1 MRIYNARALKSQKSA
16 LKIQKRVKKQMTL
29 KFQRLKTLEI
39 QKTKQRLEALKPYH
53 FILVFL
59 ALFVSNLRAL
69 TSFEL
74 HNIDKAHEQGYTG
87 KGVNIGIVDS
97 IFNPNHELLFGKFL
111 EPPINNTYS
120 EPTNNH
126 GNHIA
131 GIAAAARTDGA
142 NYGVAYN
149 SKIVAYGNLGMSN
162 YSTGFGA
169 MLTHNVRVINNSH
182 TAFYPQFVEFARQN
196 NSILIVYASGN
207 DGALTPTLAAKH
219 GTGSAKSGGSDVS
232 FPDTYYNLGAWL
244 TVGNIDSSYVKRKND
259 GSLEVLA
266 RAVGG
271 KSASTNLC
279 QGARAYCVMAA
290 GTDILS
296 AGYANGSLYQGTG
309 TSQAAPAVSGV
320 AALLAEKFPFLNG
333 KQLADF
339 ILTTANKDFTAP
351 KVIYKYNTNTGLYDI
366 IYIDSEIPK
375 IGGTNDK
382 AQILKDLRA
391 AYVIFT
397 EDNYKNANVIKMSKD
412 EVFGQ
417 GIVDAAAALRG
428 LAMIDINRLG
438 ESDIKTFNGTQAA
451 FYTLDTKG
459 HNALFENDISQRTWD
474 AKYQN
479 SSVQAQ
485 LGVKMKNL
493 NAGLIKT
500 GAGTLSISGNLNY
513 LGDTIV
519 ENGELRLLGKGAKMQ
534 AMSENSA
541 QISSQNL
548 SQSVNLNANFEQ
560 NSAKNSN
567 QNAQINF
574 NSITGQIFNELS
586 NPNSAKISSQNLAQ
600 NVNPPPPA
608 SFFSSAPNSLQ
619 ISRQNSNALSVAG
632 SVLVRTQG
640 ILSTSENVS
649 IAKNLDNEG
658 VVNVGLNAPSLLS
671 VGGKYS
677 QKQNATLKLSFFAD
691 TGANSALK
699 ATTYDIKGGA
709 LIYKPLSASIAE
721 RTLVLNL
728 QGLEKQL
735 ANFTTI
741 TLDNSGYA
749 LKYELLGDNKTLR
762 ISGKPNAYA
771 DFDGANE
778 SLASVLRAMSGA
790 NINDAY
796 QNFFRT
802 LNDMNFNDYKTTL
815 QSLDEKAN
823 LEQNEQILLSQSKN
837 TLENVLELQNAS
849 TQWLLKPHFSVIKS
863 KDTNANR
870 IGTSIYA
877 NKINPLSTFSA
888 FLHYDTL
895 LNKASQKVNSQ
906 SLSVGVGAKQAMQ
919 GFGLFGGA
927 SVGGALNSVKTES
940 NIRYN
945 ALFANA
951 WAGADTELA
960 LYGAKLV
967 PTAFVSYHL
976 FHQGKIDESKMLFA
990 RQIAPTNTHFVSAN
1004 AGVNLRQN
1012 LNKALN
1018 ASAYGFYERRI
1029 FGKEFQ
1035 NEAEFKDFSG
1045 KFTQKRA
1052 LGVDFARVG
1061 LNLNYEQKQRRVAR
1075 VPKTRRVGKMRHIT
1089 YSTQTTYRTRYFL
1102 SLGFE
1107 SEFSLNDDEYKG
1119 FGANLKAGLNF

>member
-1 MRIYNARALKSQKSA
+1 MRIQK
-16 LKIQKRVKKQMTL
+16 LMP
-29 KFQRLKTLEI
+29 
-39 QKTKQRLEALKPYH
+39 LKPCH
-53 FILVFL
+53 FIILVFL
-59 ALFVSNLRAL
+59 TLFVSNLRAL

-74 HNIDKAHEQGYTG
+74 HNINKAHAQGYTG
-87 KGVNIGIVDS
+87 KGVNLGIIDGG
-97 IFNPNHELLFGKFL
+97 FDTNHPFL
-111 EPPINNTYS
+111 QGNILKVLNNSTRGDYLS
-120 EPTNNH
+120 H
-126 GNHIA
+126 GTHVA
-131 GIAAAARTDGA
+131 GIIASNSTNGSSYGIATRAKFIGYG
-142 NYGVAYN
+142 NIGNGGNFHLMPYYGV
-149 SKIVAYGNLGMSN
+149 KI
-162 YSTGFGA
+162 
-169 MLTHNVRVINNSH
+169 INNSH
-182 TAFYPQFVEFARQN
+182 TGNFGAIQN
-196 NSILIVYASGN
+196 LAKSNDILVIYASGN
-207 DGALTPTLAAKH
+207 GATISPHSAAQK
-219 GTGSAKSGGSDVS
+219 GTGSAS
-232 FPDTYYNLGAWL
+232 NIAAWL
-244 TVGNIDSSYVKRKND
+244 VVGNVDS
-259 GSLEVLA
+259 
-266 RAVGG
+266 RAIGRDNSGQLTVSANAVSNNGG
-271 KSASTNLC
+271 QLCKGAS
-279 QGARAYCVMAA
+279 AYCVMTA
-290 GTDILS
+290 GTSIYSLN
-296 AGYANGSLYQGTG
+296 NGGGGTWKTG
-309 TSQAAPAVSGV
+309 TSMAAPAASGI
-320 AALLAEKFPFLNG
+320 AALVAEKYPFLGG
-333 KQLADF
+333 KQLADV
-339 ILTTANKDFTAP
+339 ILSTANNKFKAP
-351 KVIYKYNTNTGLYDI
+351 KVVIKGSYV
-366 IYIDSEIPK
+366 IYIDTPVPQKNGANNEE
-375 IGGTNDK
+375 
-382 AQILKDLRA
+382 QIRQDL
-391 AYVIFT
+391 T
-397 EDNYKNANVIKMSKD
+397 ESYNANVAKQTRLSNVISLSKE

-417 GIVDAAAALRG
+417 GIVDAVAALRG
-428 LAMIDINRLG
+428 LAVIDINRLG
-438 ESDIKTFNGTQAA
+438 DLDRHTYNGKEYA

-459 HNALFENDISQRTWD
+459 YNALFENDIEQRKWD
-474 AKYQN
+474 KKYQN
-479 SSVQAQ
+479 ASTQT
-485 LGVKMKNL
+485 LIGGKMSGL
-493 NAGLIKT
+493 DAGLIKK

-519 ENGELRLLGKGAKMQ
+519 ENGELRLLGKSGVINARM
-534 AMSENSA
+534 MSEN
-541 QISSQNL
+541 L
-548 SQSVNLNANFEQ
+548 PKLLN
-560 NSAKNSN
+560 
-567 QNAQINF
+567 
-574 NSITGQIFNELS
+574 
-586 NPNSAKISSQNLAQ
+586 
-600 NVNPPPPA
+600 
-608 SFFSSAPNSLQ
+608 
-619 ISRQNSNALSVAG
+619 QNSNALSVAG
-632 SVLVRTQG
+632 GVVVQTQG
-640 ILSTSENVS
+640 TLSTSENVS
-649 IAKNLDNEG
+649 INKSLVNEG
-658 VVNVGLNAPSLLS
+658 AVNVGLNAPSLLS

-691 TGANSALK
+691 TGENSALK

-790 NINDAY
+790 NIKDAY

-895 LNKASQKVNSQ
+895 SNKASQKVNSQ
-906 SLSVGVGAKQAMQ
+906 SLSLGVGAKQAMQ

-940 NIRYN
+940 NLRYN

-951 WAGADTELA
+951 WAGADTKFA

-976 FHQGKIDESKMLFA
+976 FHQGKIDESKVLFA

-1012 LNKALN
+1012 LNKTLN

-1029 FGKEFQ
+1029 LGKEFQ

-1052 LGVDFARVG
+1052 LGVDFARFG

-1089 YSTQTTYRTRYFL
+1089 YSTQTTYRTLYFL

-1119 FGANLKAGLNF
+1119 FGASLKAGVNF

>member
-1 MRIYNARALKSQKSA
+1 MP
-16 LKIQKRVKKQMTL
+16 
-29 KFQRLKTLEI
+29 
-39 QKTKQRLEALKPYH
+39 LKPYH

-74 HNIDKAHEQGYTG
+74 HNIDKAHTQGYTG

-97 IFNPNHELLFGKFL
+97 IFNPDHELLFGKFL
-111 EPPINNTYS
+111 EPPINNTYK

-162 YSTGFGA
+162 YYTGFGA

-219 GTGSAKSGGSDVS
+219 GTGSAKSGGSDAS

-244 TVGNIDSSYVKRKND
+244 TVGNIDSNSVKRKDD

-296 AGYANGSLYQGTG
+296 AGYANGSLYKGTG

-375 IGGTNDK
+375 IGSTNDK

-417 GIVDAAAALRG
+417 GIVDALAALRG

-438 ESDIKTFNGTQAA
+438 ENDIKTFNGTQAA

-485 LGVKMKNL
+485 LGAKMKNL

-519 ENGELRLLGKGAKMQ
+519 ENGELRLLGKGATKVRM
-534 AMSENSA
+534 MSE
-541 QISSQNL
+541 
-548 SQSVNLNANFEQ
+548 
-560 NSAKNSN
+560 
-567 QNAQINF
+567 
-574 NSITGQIFNELS
+574 
-586 NPNSAKISSQNLAQ
+586 NLAQ

-608 SFFSSAPNSLQ
+608 SFVSSAPNSPQ

-632 SVLVRTQG
+632 SVLVQKQG

-649 IAKNLDNEG
+649 IAKDLYNEG

-709 LIYKPLSASIAE
+709 LFYKPLSASIAE
-721 RTLVLNL
+721 RTLVLDL

-802 LNDMNFNDYKTTL
+802 LNNMNFNNYKTTL
-815 QSLDEKAN
+815 QSLDEKAH
-823 LEQNEQILLSQSKN
+823 LEQNEQILHSQSKN

-863 KDTNANR
+863 KDMNANR

-895 LNKASQKVNSQ
+895 SNKASQKVNSQ
-906 SLSVGVGAKQAMQ
+906 SLSLGVGAKQAMQ

-927 SVGGALNSVKTES
+927 SVGGALNSTKTES
-940 NIRYN
+940 NLRYN

-951 WAGADTELA
+951 WVGADTKFA

-976 FHQGKIDESKMLFA
+976 FHQGKIDESKVLFA
-990 RQIAPTNTHFVSAN
+990 RQIAPTNSHFVSAS

-1052 LGVDFARVG
+1052 LGVDFARFG
-1061 LNLNYEQKQRRVAR
+1061 LNLNYEQKQRRVVR
-1075 VPKTRRVGKMRHIT
+1075 VPKTRRVGKMRNLT

>member
-1 MRIYNARALKSQKSA
+1 
-16 LKIQKRVKKQMTL
+16 MTL
-29 KFQRLKTLEI
+29 KFQRLKTLKI
-39 QKTKQRLEALKPYH
+39 QKIKQRLEALKPYH

-59 ALFVSNLRAL
+59 ALFMSNLKAL

-74 HNIDKAHEQGYTG
+74 HNIDKAHTQGYTG

-131 GIAAAARTDGA
+131 GIAAAVRTDGA

-162 YSTGFGA
+162 YYTGFGA

-182 TAFYPQFVEFARQN
+182 TAFYPQFVEFTRQN

-219 GTGSAKSGGSDVS
+219 GTGSAKSGGSDAS

-244 TVGNIDSSYVKRKND
+244 TVGNIDSNSVKRKDD

-296 AGYANGSLYQGTG
+296 AGYANGSLYKGTG

-375 IGGTNDK
+375 IGSTNDK

-417 GIVDAAAALRG
+417 GIVDALAALRG
-428 LAMIDINRLG
+428 LAVIDINRLG
-438 ESDIKTFNGTQAA
+438 ENDIKTFNGTQAA

-485 LGVKMKNL
+485 LGAKMKNL

-519 ENGELRLLGKGAKMQ
+519 ENGELRLLGKGGVIKARM
-534 AMSENSA
+534 MSE
-541 QISSQNL
+541 
-548 SQSVNLNANFEQ
+548 
-560 NSAKNSN
+560 
-567 QNAQINF
+567 
-574 NSITGQIFNELS
+574 
-586 NPNSAKISSQNLAQ
+586 NLAQ

-608 SFFSSAPNSLQ
+608 SFFSSAPNSPQ
-619 ISRQNSNALSVAG
+619 ILRQNSNALSVAG
-632 SVLVRTQG
+632 SVLVQKQG
-640 ILSTSENVS
+640 ILSTSANVS
-649 IAKNLDNEG
+649 IAKDLDNEG

-671 VGGKYS
+671 VGGTYS

-691 TGANSALK
+691 TGENSALK

-721 RTLVLNL
+721 RTLVLDL

-802 LNDMNFNDYKTTL
+802 LNDMNFNNYKTTL
-815 QSLDEKAN
+815 QSLDDKAH

-895 LNKASQKVNSQ
+895 SNKASQKVNSQ
-906 SLSVGVGAKQAMQ
+906 SLSLGVGAKQAMQ

-940 NIRYN
+940 NLRYN

-951 WAGADTELA
+951 WAGADTKFA
-960 LYGAKLV
+960 LYSAKLV

-976 FHQGKIDESKMLFA
+976 FHQGKIDESKVLFA
-990 RQIAPTNTHFVSAN
+990 RQIAPTNSHFVSAN
-1004 AGVNLRQN
+1004 AGVNVRQN

-1029 FGKEFQ
+1029 LGKEFQ

-1052 LGVDFARVG
+1052 LGVDFARFG

-1075 VPKTRRVGKMRHIT
+1075 VPKMRRVGKMRNLT

-1119 FGANLKAGLNF
+1119 FGASLKAGLNF

>member
-1 MRIYNARALKSQKSA
+1 MILN
-16 LKIQKRVKKQMTL
+16 
-29 KFQRLKTLEI
+29 FQRLRTLEI

-53 FILVFL
+53 LIILVFL

-74 HNIDKAHEQGYTG
+74 HNIDKAHAQGYTG

-131 GIAAAARTDGA
+131 GIAAAVRTDGA

-162 YSTGFGA
+162 YYTGFGA

-219 GTGSAKSGGSDVS
+219 GTGSAKSGGSDAS

-244 TVGNIDSSYVKRKND
+244 TVGNIDSNSVKRKDD

-296 AGYANGSLYQGTG
+296 AGYANGSLYKGTG

-375 IGGTNDK
+375 IGSTNDK

-438 ESDIKTFNGTQAA
+438 ENDIKTFNGTQAA

-485 LGVKMKNL
+485 LGAKMKNL

-519 ENGELRLLGKGAKMQ
+519 ENGELRLLGKGATKARM
-534 AMSENSA
+534 MSENSA
-541 QISSQNL
+541 Q
-548 SQSVNLNANFEQ
+548 
-560 NSAKNSN
+560 
-567 QNAQINF
+567 
-574 NSITGQIFNELS
+574 
-586 NPNSAKISSQNLAQ
+586 ISSQNLAQ
-600 NVNPPPPA
+600 NVNPPPPV
-608 SFFSSAPNSLQ
+608 SFFSSAPNSPQ
-619 ISRQNSNALSVAG
+619 ILRQNSNALSVAG
-632 SVLVRTQG
+632 SVLVQKQG
-640 ILSTSENVS
+640 ILSTSENVN
-649 IAKNLDNEG
+649 IAKDLDNEG

-691 TGANSALK
+691 TGENSALK
-699 ATTYDIKGGA
+699 ATTYDIKGGT
-709 LIYKPLSASIAE
+709 LIYKPLSASIVE

-802 LNDMNFNDYKTTL
+802 LNNMNFNNYKTTL
-815 QSLDEKAN
+815 QSLDDKAH

-877 NKINPLSTFSA
+877 NKINQLSTFSA

-895 LNKASQKVNSQ
+895 LSKASQKVNSQ

-927 SVGGALNSVKTES
+927 SVGGALNSAKTES
-940 NIRYN
+940 NLQYN
-945 ALFANA
+945 ALFTNA

-976 FHQGKIDESKMLFA
+976 FHQGKIDESKVLFA
-990 RQIAPTNTHFVSAN
+990 RQIAPTNSHFVSAN

-1029 FGKEFQ
+1029 LGKEFQ
-1035 NEAEFKDFSG
+1035 NEVEFKDFSG

-1075 VPKTRRVGKMRHIT
+1075 VPKMRRVGKMRHIT

-1107 SEFSLNDDEYKG
+1107 SEFSLNDDEYKS
-1119 FGANLKAGLNF
+1119 FGASLKAGLNF

>member
-1 MRIYNARALKSQKSA
+1 MRIYTARALKSQKSA
-16 LKIQKRVKKQMTL
+16 LKIQKRVEKQMTL
-29 KFQRLKTLEI
+29 KFQRLRTLEI

-53 FILVFL
+53 FILVLL
-59 ALFVSNLRAL
+59 ALFVSNLSAL

-74 HNIDKAHEQGYTG
+74 HNIDKAHAQGYTG

-232 FPDTYYNLGAWL
+232 FPDTYYNLNAWL
-244 TVGNIDSSYVKRKND
+244 TVGNIDSSYVKRKDD

-296 AGYANGSLYQGTG
+296 AGYANGSLYKGTG

-375 IGGTNDK
+375 IGGANDK

-417 GIVDAAAALRG
+417 GIVDALAALRG
-428 LAMIDINRLG
+428 LAVIDINRLG

-485 LGVKMKNL
+485 LGAKMKNL

-519 ENGELRLLGKGAKMQ
+519 ENGELRLLGKGGVIKARM
-534 AMSENSA
+534 MSE
-541 QISSQNL
+541 
-548 SQSVNLNANFEQ
+548 
-560 NSAKNSN
+560 
-567 QNAQINF
+567 
-574 NSITGQIFNELS
+574 
-586 NPNSAKISSQNLAQ
+586 NLAQ

-608 SFFSSAPNSLQ
+608 SFFSSAPNSPQ
-619 ISRQNSNALSVAG
+619 ILRQNSNALSVAG
-632 SVLVRTQG
+632 SVLVQKQG
-640 ILSTSENVS
+640 ILSTSANVS
-649 IAKNLDNEG
+649 IAKDLDNEG

-691 TGANSALK
+691 TGENSALK

-721 RTLVLNL
+721 RTLVLDL

-749 LKYELLGDNKTLR
+749 LKYELLDDNKTLR

-802 LNDMNFNDYKTTL
+802 LNNMNFNDYKTAL
-815 QSLDEKAN
+815 QSLDEKAH

-837 TLENVLELQNAS
+837 TLENVLEVQNAS

-895 LNKASQKVNSQ
+895 SNKANQKVNSQ

-927 SVGGALNSVKTES
+927 SVGGALNSAKTES
-940 NIRYN
+940 NLRYN

-951 WAGADTELA
+951 WAGADTKFA

-1029 FGKEFQ
+1029 LGKEFQ

-1119 FGANLKAGLNF
+1119 FGASLKAGLNF

>member
-1 MRIYNARALKSQKSA
+1 MRIYTARALKSQKSA
-16 LKIQKRVKKQMTL
+16 LKIQKRVEKQMTL
-29 KFQRLKTLEI
+29 KFQRLRTLEI

-53 FILVFL
+53 LIILVLL

-111 EPPINNTYS
+111 EPPINNTYK

-131 GIAAAARTDGA
+131 GIAAAVRTDGA

-162 YSTGFGA
+162 YYTGFGA

-296 AGYANGSLYQGTG
+296 AGYANGSLYKGTG

-375 IGGTNDK
+375 IGGANDK

-417 GIVDAAAALRG
+417 GIVDALAALRG

-485 LGVKMKNL
+485 LGAKMKNL

-513 LGDTIV
+513 LGATVV
-519 ENGELRLLGKGAKMQ
+519 ENGELRLLGKGAAKARM
-534 AMSENSA
+534 MSENSA
-541 QISSQNL
+541 Q
-548 SQSVNLNANFEQ
+548 
-560 NSAKNSN
+560 
-567 QNAQINF
+567 
-574 NSITGQIFNELS
+574 
-586 NPNSAKISSQNLAQ
+586 ISSQNLAQ
-600 NVNPPPPA
+600 NVNPPPQLA
-608 SFFSSAPNSLQ
+608 SFHQHQ
-619 ISRQNSNALSVAG
+619 IRPKFH
-632 SVLVRTQG
+632 
-640 ILSTSENVS
+640 
-649 IAKNLDNEG
+649 AKI
-658 VVNVGLNAPSLLS
+658 
-671 VGGKYS
+671 
-677 QKQNATLKLSFFAD
+677 QTL
-691 TGANSALK
+691 
-699 ATTYDIKGGA
+699 
-709 LIYKPLSASIAE
+709 
-721 RTLVLNL
+721 
-728 QGLEKQL
+728 
-735 ANFTTI
+735 
-741 TLDNSGYA
+741 
-749 LKYELLGDNKTLR
+749 
-762 ISGKPNAYA
+762 
-771 DFDGANE
+771 
-778 SLASVLRAMSGA
+778 
-790 NINDAY
+790 
-796 QNFFRT
+796 
-802 LNDMNFNDYKTTL
+802 
-815 QSLDEKAN
+815 
-823 LEQNEQILLSQSKN
+823 
-837 TLENVLELQNAS
+837 
-849 TQWLLKPHFSVIKS
+849 
-863 KDTNANR
+863 
-870 IGTSIYA
+870 
-877 NKINPLSTFSA
+877 
-888 FLHYDTL
+888 
-895 LNKASQKVNSQ
+895 
-906 SLSVGVGAKQAMQ
+906 
-919 GFGLFGGA
+919 
-927 SVGGALNSVKTES
+927 
-940 NIRYN
+940 
-945 ALFANA
+945 
-951 WAGADTELA
+951 
-960 LYGAKLV
+960 
-967 PTAFVSYHL
+967 
-976 FHQGKIDESKMLFA
+976 
-990 RQIAPTNTHFVSAN
+990 
-1004 AGVNLRQN
+1004 
-1012 LNKALN
+1012 
-1018 ASAYGFYERRI
+1018 
-1029 FGKEFQ
+1029 
-1035 NEAEFKDFSG
+1035 
-1045 KFTQKRA
+1045 
-1052 LGVDFARVG
+1052 
-1061 LNLNYEQKQRRVAR
+1061 
-1075 VPKTRRVGKMRHIT
+1075 
-1089 YSTQTTYRTRYFL
+1089 
-1102 SLGFE
+1102 
-1107 SEFSLNDDEYKG
+1107 
-1119 FGANLKAGLNF
+1119 

>member
-1 MRIYNARALKSQKSA
+1 
-16 LKIQKRVKKQMTL
+16 MTL
-29 KFQRLKTLEI
+29 KFQRLKALKI
-39 QKTKQRLEALKPYH
+39 QKIKQRLEALKPYH

-59 ALFVSNLRAL
+59 VLFVSNLRAL

-74 HNIDKAHEQGYTG
+74 HNIDKAHAQGYTG

-111 EPPINNTYS
+111 EPPINNTYL
-120 EPTNNH
+120 ENPTDNH

-131 GIAAAARTDGA
+131 GIAAAVRTDGA

-162 YSTGFGA
+162 YYTGFGA

-219 GTGSAKSGGSDVS
+219 GTGSAKSGVSDAS

-244 TVGNIDSSYVKRKND
+244 TVGNIDSSYVKRKDD

-296 AGYANGSLYQGTG
+296 AGYANGSLYKGTG

-375 IGGTNDK
+375 IGSTNDK

-417 GIVDAAAALRG
+417 GIVDALAALRG
-428 LAMIDINRLG
+428 LAVIDINRLG
-438 ESDIKTFNGTQAA
+438 ENDIKTFNGTQAA

-485 LGVKMKNL
+485 LGAKMKNL

-519 ENGELRLLGKGAKMQ
+519 ENGELRLLGKGGVIKARM
-534 AMSENSA
+534 MSENSA
-541 QISSQNL
+541 Q
-548 SQSVNLNANFEQ
+548 
-560 NSAKNSN
+560 
-567 QNAQINF
+567 
-574 NSITGQIFNELS
+574 
-586 NPNSAKISSQNLAQ
+586 ISSQNLAQ

-608 SFFSSAPNSLQ
+608 SFVSSAPNSPQ

-632 SVLVRTQG
+632 SVLVQTQG
-640 ILSTSENVS
+640 TLSTSANVN
-649 IAKNLDNEG
+649 IAKDLDNEG

-691 TGANSALK
+691 TGVNSALK

-721 RTLVLNL
+721 RTLVLDL

-796 QNFFRT
+796 QGFFRN
-802 LNDMNFNDYKTTL
+802 LNAMNFNDYKTTL

-863 KDTNANR
+863 KDTSANR
-870 IGTSIYA
+870 ISTSIYA

-895 LNKASQKVNSQ
+895 LSKASQKVNSQ

-951 WAGADTELA
+951 WAGADTKFA

-1029 FGKEFQ
+1029 LGKDFQ

-1052 LGVDFARVG
+1052 LGVDFARFG

-1119 FGANLKAGLNF
+1119 FGASLKVGLNF

>member
-1 MRIYNARALKSQKSA
+1 
-16 LKIQKRVKKQMTL
+16 MTL
-29 KFQRLKTLEI
+29 KFQRLKTLKI
-39 QKTKQRLEALKPYH
+39 QKIKQRLEALKPYH
-53 FILVFL
+53 FIILVLL

-74 HNIDKAHEQGYTG
+74 HNIDKAHAQGYTG

-111 EPPINNTYS
+111 EPPINNTYK

-131 GIAAAARTDGA
+131 GIAAAVRTDGA

-162 YSTGFGA
+162 YYTGFGA
-169 MLTHNVRVINNSH
+169 ILTHNVRVINNSH

-244 TVGNIDSSYVKRKND
+244 TVGNIDSNSVKRKDD

-417 GIVDAAAALRG
+417 GIVDALAALRG

-438 ESDIKTFNGTQAA
+438 ENDIKTFNGTQAA

-485 LGVKMKNL
+485 LGAKMKNL

-519 ENGELRLLGKGAKMQ
+519 ENGELRLLGKGATKARMT
-534 AMSENSA
+534 SKNSA

-548 SQSVNLNANFEQ
+548 SQSINLNANLEQ
-560 NSAKNSN
+560 
-567 QNAQINF
+567 
-574 NSITGQIFNELS
+574 
-586 NPNSAKISSQNLAQ
+586 NSAKISSQNLAQ

-608 SFFSSAPNSLQ
+608 SFISSAPNSPQ

-632 SVLVRTQG
+632 SVLVQTQG
-640 ILSTSENVS
+640 ILSTSANVS

-691 TGANSALK
+691 TGENSALK

-749 LKYELLGDNKTLR
+749 LKYELLSDNKTLR

-802 LNDMNFNDYKTTL
+802 LNDMNFNNYKTTL
-815 QSLDEKAN
+815 QSLDDKAH

-863 KDTNANR
+863 KDMNANR

-895 LNKASQKVNSQ
+895 SNKASQKVNSQ
-906 SLSVGVGAKQAMQ
+906 SLSLGVGAKQAMQ

-940 NIRYN
+940 NLRYN

-951 WAGADTELA
+951 WAGADTKFA
-960 LYGAKLV
+960 LYSAKLV

-976 FHQGKIDESKMLFA
+976 FHQGKIDESKVLFA
-990 RQIAPTNTHFVSAN
+990 RQIAPTNSHFVSAN

-1029 FGKEFQ
+1029 LGKEFQ

-1052 LGVDFARVG
+1052 LGVDFARFG

-1075 VPKTRRVGKMRHIT
+1075 VPKMRRVGKMRNLT

-1119 FGANLKAGLNF
+1119 FGASLKAGLNF

>member
-1 MRIYNARALKSQKSA
+1 MP
-16 LKIQKRVKKQMTL
+16 
-29 KFQRLKTLEI
+29 
-39 QKTKQRLEALKPYH
+39 LKPYH
-53 FILVFL
+53 FIILVLL

-74 HNIDKAHEQGYTG
+74 HNIDKAHTQGYTG

-131 GIAAAARTDGA
+131 GIAAAVRTDGA

-162 YSTGFGA
+162 YYTGFGA

-219 GTGSAKSGGSDVS
+219 GTGSAKSGVSDAS

-244 TVGNIDSSYVKRKND
+244 TVGNIDSNSVKRKDD

-428 LAMIDINRLG
+428 LAVIDINRLG
-438 ESDIKTFNGTQAA
+438 ENDIKTFNGTQAA

-459 HNALFENDISQRTWD
+459 HNALFENDIEQKKWD
-474 AKYQN
+474 NKYHN
-479 SSVQAQ
+479 ANVVTLIGATMSK
-485 LGVKMKNL
+485 LD
-493 NAGLIKT
+493 AGLIKT

-519 ENGELRLLGKGAKMQ
+519 ENGELRLLGKGATRARMT
-534 AMSENSA
+534 SENSA
-541 QISSQNL
+541 QISN
-548 SQSVNLNANFEQ
+548 
-560 NSAKNSN
+560 
-567 QNAQINF
+567 
-574 NSITGQIFNELS
+574 
-586 NPNSAKISSQNLAQ
+586 QNLAQ

-608 SFFSSAPNSLQ
+608 SFVSSAPNSPQ

-632 SVLVRTQG
+632 SVLVQTQG
-640 ILSTSENVS
+640 ILSTSANVN
-649 IAKNLDNEG
+649 IAKGLDNEG

-691 TGANSALK
+691 TGENSALK

-721 RTLVLNL
+721 RTLVLDL
-728 QGLEKQL
+728 QGLENEL
-735 ANFTTI
+735 AKFTTI

-802 LNDMNFNDYKTTL
+802 LNNMNFNNYKTTL
-815 QSLDEKAN
+815 QSLDDKAH

-863 KDTNANR
+863 KDTSANR

-877 NKINPLSTFSA
+877 NKINQLSTFSA

-895 LNKASQKVNSQ
+895 LSKASQKVNSQ

-927 SVGGALNSVKTES
+927 SVGGALNSAKTES
-940 NIRYN
+940 NLQYN

-976 FHQGKIDESKMLFA
+976 FHQGKIDESQVLFA
-990 RQIAPTNTHFVSAN
+990 RQIAPTNSHFVSAN

-1075 VPKTRRVGKMRHIT
+1075 VPKMRRVGKMRNLT
-1089 YSTQTTYRTRYFL
+1089 YSTQTTYSTRYFL

-1119 FGANLKAGLNF
+1119 FGASLKAGLNF

>member
-1 MRIYNARALKSQKSA
+1 
-16 LKIQKRVKKQMTL
+16 MTL
-29 KFQRLKTLEI
+29 KFQRLRTLEI

-53 FILVFL
+53 FIILVFL

-74 HNIDKAHEQGYTG
+74 HNIDKAHAQGYTG

-97 IFNPNHELLFGKFL
+97 IFNPNHELLSGKFL

-131 GIAAAARTDGA
+131 GIAAAVRTDGA

-162 YSTGFGA
+162 YYTGFGA

-244 TVGNIDSSYVKRKND
+244 TVGNIDSSYVKRKDD

-296 AGYANGSLYQGTG
+296 AGYANGSLYKGTG

-375 IGGTNDK
+375 IGSTNDK

-417 GIVDAAAALRG
+417 GIVDALAALRG

-485 LGVKMKNL
+485 LGAKMKNL

-519 ENGELRLLGKGAKMQ
+519 ENGELRLLGKGATKARM
-534 AMSENSA
+534 MSE
-541 QISSQNL
+541 
-548 SQSVNLNANFEQ
+548 
-560 NSAKNSN
+560 
-567 QNAQINF
+567 
-574 NSITGQIFNELS
+574 
-586 NPNSAKISSQNLAQ
+586 NSAKISSQILAQ
-600 NVNPPPPA
+600 NVNPPPP
-608 SFFSSAPNSLQ
+608 S
-619 ISRQNSNALSVAG
+619 
-632 SVLVRTQG
+632 
-640 ILSTSENVS
+640 
-649 IAKNLDNEG
+649 
-658 VVNVGLNAPSLLS
+658 
-671 VGGKYS
+671 
-677 QKQNATLKLSFFAD
+677 
-691 TGANSALK
+691 
-699 ATTYDIKGGA
+699 
-709 LIYKPLSASIAE
+709 
-721 RTLVLNL
+721 
-728 QGLEKQL
+728 
-735 ANFTTI
+735 
-741 TLDNSGYA
+741 
-749 LKYELLGDNKTLR
+749 
-762 ISGKPNAYA
+762 
-771 DFDGANE
+771 
-778 SLASVLRAMSGA
+778 
-790 NINDAY
+790 
-796 QNFFRT
+796 
-802 LNDMNFNDYKTTL
+802 
-815 QSLDEKAN
+815 
-823 LEQNEQILLSQSKN
+823 
-837 TLENVLELQNAS
+837 
-849 TQWLLKPHFSVIKS
+849 
-863 KDTNANR
+863 
-870 IGTSIYA
+870 
-877 NKINPLSTFSA
+877 
-888 FLHYDTL
+888 
-895 LNKASQKVNSQ
+895 
-906 SLSVGVGAKQAMQ
+906 
-919 GFGLFGGA
+919 
-927 SVGGALNSVKTES
+927 
-940 NIRYN
+940 
-945 ALFANA
+945 
-951 WAGADTELA
+951 
-960 LYGAKLV
+960 
-967 PTAFVSYHL
+967 
-976 FHQGKIDESKMLFA
+976 
-990 RQIAPTNTHFVSAN
+990 
-1004 AGVNLRQN
+1004 
-1012 LNKALN
+1012 
-1018 ASAYGFYERRI
+1018 
-1029 FGKEFQ
+1029 
-1035 NEAEFKDFSG
+1035 
-1045 KFTQKRA
+1045 
-1052 LGVDFARVG
+1052 
-1061 LNLNYEQKQRRVAR
+1061 
-1075 VPKTRRVGKMRHIT
+1075 
-1089 YSTQTTYRTRYFL
+1089 
-1102 SLGFE
+1102 
-1107 SEFSLNDDEYKG
+1107 
-1119 FGANLKAGLNF
+1119 

>member
-1 MRIYNARALKSQKSA
+1 MRIQK
-16 LKIQKRVKKQMTL
+16 LMP
-29 KFQRLKTLEI
+29 
-39 QKTKQRLEALKPYH
+39 LKPYH
-53 FILVFL
+53 FIILVFL

-74 HNIDKAHEQGYTG
+74 HNIDKAHTQGYTG
-87 KGVNIGIVDS
+87 KGVNIGIIDS

-131 GIAAAARTDGA
+131 GIAAAVRTDGA

-162 YSTGFGA
+162 YYTGFGA

-219 GTGSAKSGGSDVS
+219 GTGSAKSGVSDAS

-244 TVGNIDSSYVKRKND
+244 TVGNIDSNSVKRKDD

-296 AGYANGSLYQGTG
+296 AGYANGSLYKGTG

-417 GIVDAAAALRG
+417 GIVDALAALRG

-438 ESDIKTFNGTQAA
+438 ENDIKTFNGTQAA

-485 LGVKMKNL
+485 LGAKMKNL

-500 GAGTLSISGNLNY
+500 GTGTLSISGNLNY

-519 ENGELRLLGKGAKMQ
+519 ENGELRLLGKGATKVRM
-534 AMSENSA
+534 MSE
-541 QISSQNL
+541 
-548 SQSVNLNANFEQ
+548 
-560 NSAKNSN
+560 
-567 QNAQINF
+567 
-574 NSITGQIFNELS
+574 
-586 NPNSAKISSQNLAQ
+586 NLAQ
-600 NVNPPPPA
+600 NVNPQGA
-608 SFFSSAPNSLQ
+608 NSALNQ

-632 SVLVRTQG
+632 SVLVQKQG
-640 ILSTSENVS
+640 ILSTSANVS

-691 TGANSALK
+691 TGENSALK

-721 RTLVLNL
+721 RTLVLDL

-749 LKYELLGDNKTLR
+749 LKYELLDDNKTLR

-771 DFDGANE
+771 DFNGANE

-815 QSLDEKAN
+815 QSLDDKAH

-895 LNKASQKVNSQ
+895 SNKASQKANSQ
-906 SLSVGVGAKQAMQ
+906 SLSLGVGAKQAMQ

-927 SVGGALNSVKTES
+927 SVGGALNSTKTES
-940 NIRYN
+940 NLRYN

-951 WAGADTELA
+951 WAGADTKFA

-976 FHQGKIDESKMLFA
+976 FYQGKIDESKALFA
-990 RQIAPTNTHFVSAN
+990 RQIAPTNSHFVSAN
-1004 AGVNLRQN
+1004 AGVNVRQN

-1052 LGVDFARVG
+1052 LGVDFARFG

-1075 VPKTRRVGKMRHIT
+1075 VPKMRRVGKMRNLT

-1119 FGANLKAGLNF
+1119 FGASLKAGLNF

>member
-1 MRIYNARALKSQKSA
+1 
-16 LKIQKRVKKQMTL
+16 MTL
-29 KFQRLKTLEI
+29 KFQRLKTLKI
-39 QKTKQRLEALKPYH
+39 QKIKQRLEALKPYH
-53 FILVFL
+53 FIILVL
-59 ALFVSNLRAL
+59 LVLFVSNLRAL

-74 HNIDKAHEQGYTG
+74 HNIDKAHAQGYTG

-111 EPPINNTYS
+111 EPPINNTYK

-131 GIAAAARTDGA
+131 GIAAAVRTDGA

-162 YSTGFGA
+162 YYTGFGA
-169 MLTHNVRVINNSH
+169 ILTHNVRVINNSH

-244 TVGNIDSSYVKRKND
+244 TVGNIDSNSVKRKDD

-417 GIVDAAAALRG
+417 GIVDALAALRG

-438 ESDIKTFNGTQAA
+438 ENDIKTFNGTQAA

-485 LGVKMKNL
+485 LGAKMKNL

-519 ENGELRLLGKGAKMQ
+519 ENGELRLLGKGATKARMT
-534 AMSENSA
+534 SKNSA

-548 SQSVNLNANFEQ
+548 SQSINLNANLEQ
-560 NSAKNSN
+560 
-567 QNAQINF
+567 
-574 NSITGQIFNELS
+574 
-586 NPNSAKISSQNLAQ
+586 NSAKISSQNLAQ
-600 NVNPPPPA
+600 NVNPPPP
-608 SFFSSAPNSLQ
+608 S
-619 ISRQNSNALSVAG
+619 
-632 SVLVRTQG
+632 
-640 ILSTSENVS
+640 
-649 IAKNLDNEG
+649 
-658 VVNVGLNAPSLLS
+658 
-671 VGGKYS
+671 
-677 QKQNATLKLSFFAD
+677 
-691 TGANSALK
+691 
-699 ATTYDIKGGA
+699 
-709 LIYKPLSASIAE
+709 
-721 RTLVLNL
+721 
-728 QGLEKQL
+728 
-735 ANFTTI
+735 
-741 TLDNSGYA
+741 
-749 LKYELLGDNKTLR
+749 
-762 ISGKPNAYA
+762 
-771 DFDGANE
+771 
-778 SLASVLRAMSGA
+778 
-790 NINDAY
+790 
-796 QNFFRT
+796 
-802 LNDMNFNDYKTTL
+802 
-815 QSLDEKAN
+815 
-823 LEQNEQILLSQSKN
+823 
-837 TLENVLELQNAS
+837 
-849 TQWLLKPHFSVIKS
+849 
-863 KDTNANR
+863 
-870 IGTSIYA
+870 
-877 NKINPLSTFSA
+877 
-888 FLHYDTL
+888 
-895 LNKASQKVNSQ
+895 
-906 SLSVGVGAKQAMQ
+906 
-919 GFGLFGGA
+919 
-927 SVGGALNSVKTES
+927 
-940 NIRYN
+940 
-945 ALFANA
+945 
-951 WAGADTELA
+951 
-960 LYGAKLV
+960 
-967 PTAFVSYHL
+967 
-976 FHQGKIDESKMLFA
+976 
-990 RQIAPTNTHFVSAN
+990 
-1004 AGVNLRQN
+1004 
-1012 LNKALN
+1012 
-1018 ASAYGFYERRI
+1018 
-1029 FGKEFQ
+1029 
-1035 NEAEFKDFSG
+1035 
-1045 KFTQKRA
+1045 
-1052 LGVDFARVG
+1052 
-1061 LNLNYEQKQRRVAR
+1061 
-1075 VPKTRRVGKMRHIT
+1075 
-1089 YSTQTTYRTRYFL
+1089 
-1102 SLGFE
+1102 
-1107 SEFSLNDDEYKG
+1107 
-1119 FGANLKAGLNF
+1119 

>member
-1 MRIYNARALKSQKSA
+1 
-16 LKIQKRVKKQMTL
+16 MTL
-29 KFQRLKTLEI
+29 KFQRLKTLKI
-39 QKTKQRLEALKPYH
+39 QKIKQRLEALKPYH
-53 FILVFL
+53 FIILVLL

-74 HNIDKAHEQGYTG
+74 HNIDKAHAQGYTG

-111 EPPINNTYS
+111 EPPINNTYK

-131 GIAAAARTDGA
+131 GIAAAVRTDGA

-162 YSTGFGA
+162 YYTGFGA

-244 TVGNIDSSYVKRKND
+244 TVGNIDSNSVKRKDD

-417 GIVDAAAALRG
+417 GIVDALAALRG

-438 ESDIKTFNGTQAA
+438 ENDIKTFNGTQAA

-485 LGVKMKNL
+485 LGAKMKNL

-519 ENGELRLLGKGAKMQ
+519 ENGELRLLGKGATKARMT
-534 AMSENSA
+534 SKNSA

-548 SQSVNLNANFEQ
+548 SQSINLNANLEQ
-560 NSAKNSN
+560 
-567 QNAQINF
+567 
-574 NSITGQIFNELS
+574 
-586 NPNSAKISSQNLAQ
+586 NSAKISSQNLAQ
-600 NVNPPPPA
+600 NVNPPP
-608 SFFSSAPNSLQ
+608 Q
-619 ISRQNSNALSVAG
+619 
-632 SVLVRTQG
+632 LV
-640 ILSTSENVS
+640 S
-649 IAKNLDNEG
+649 
-658 VVNVGLNAPSLLS
+658 
-671 VGGKYS
+671 
-677 QKQNATLKLSFFAD
+677 
-691 TGANSALK
+691 
-699 ATTYDIKGGA
+699 
-709 LIYKPLSASIAE
+709 
-721 RTLVLNL
+721 
-728 QGLEKQL
+728 
-735 ANFTTI
+735 
-741 TLDNSGYA
+741 
-749 LKYELLGDNKTLR
+749 
-762 ISGKPNAYA
+762 
-771 DFDGANE
+771 
-778 SLASVLRAMSGA
+778 
-790 NINDAY
+790 
-796 QNFFRT
+796 
-802 LNDMNFNDYKTTL
+802 
-815 QSLDEKAN
+815 
-823 LEQNEQILLSQSKN
+823 
-837 TLENVLELQNAS
+837 
-849 TQWLLKPHFSVIKS
+849 
-863 KDTNANR
+863 
-870 IGTSIYA
+870 
-877 NKINPLSTFSA
+877 
-888 FLHYDTL
+888 
-895 LNKASQKVNSQ
+895 
-906 SLSVGVGAKQAMQ
+906 
-919 GFGLFGGA
+919 
-927 SVGGALNSVKTES
+927 
-940 NIRYN
+940 
-945 ALFANA
+945 
-951 WAGADTELA
+951 
-960 LYGAKLV
+960 
-967 PTAFVSYHL
+967 
-976 FHQGKIDESKMLFA
+976 FHQHQIRPKFHAKI
-990 RQIAPTNTHFVSAN
+990 
-1004 AGVNLRQN
+1004 
-1012 LNKALN
+1012 
-1018 ASAYGFYERRI
+1018 
-1029 FGKEFQ
+1029 
-1035 NEAEFKDFSG
+1035 
-1045 KFTQKRA
+1045 
-1052 LGVDFARVG
+1052 
-1061 LNLNYEQKQRRVAR
+1061 
-1075 VPKTRRVGKMRHIT
+1075 
-1089 YSTQTTYRTRYFL
+1089 QTL
-1102 SLGFE
+1102 
-1107 SEFSLNDDEYKG
+1107 
-1119 FGANLKAGLNF
+1119 

>member
-16 LKIQKRVKKQMTL
+16 LKIQKRAKKQMTL
-29 KFQRLKTLEI
+29 KFQRLKALKI
-39 QKTKQRLEALKPYH
+39 QKIKQRLEALKPYH

-59 ALFVSNLRAL
+59 VLFVSNLRAL

-74 HNIDKAHEQGYTG
+74 HNIDKAHAQGYTG

-111 EPPINNTYS
+111 EPPINNTYL
-120 EPTNNH
+120 ENPTDNH

-131 GIAAAARTDGA
+131 GIAAAVRTDGA

-162 YSTGFGA
+162 YYTGFGA

-219 GTGSAKSGGSDVS
+219 GTGSAKSGVSDAS

-244 TVGNIDSSYVKRKND
+244 TVGNIDSNSVKCKDD

-351 KVIYKYNTNTGLYDI
+351 KVIYKYRREKQGQSVKEIYEI

-485 LGVKMKNL
+485 LGARMKNL

-500 GAGTLSISGNLNY
+500 GAGTLSIGGNLNY

-519 ENGELRLLGKGAKMQ
+519 ENGELRLLGKGGVIKARM
-534 AMSENSA
+534 MSE
-541 QISSQNL
+541 
-548 SQSVNLNANFEQ
+548 
-560 NSAKNSN
+560 
-567 QNAQINF
+567 
-574 NSITGQIFNELS
+574 
-586 NPNSAKISSQNLAQ
+586 NLAQ

-608 SFFSSAPNSLQ
+608 NLTLSKENSPKLLN
-619 ISRQNSNALSVAG
+619 QNSNALSVAG
-632 SVLVRTQG
+632 SVLVQTQG
-640 ILSTSENVS
+640 ILSTSANVS

-691 TGANSALK
+691 TGVNSALK

-721 RTLVLNL
+721 RTLVLDL

-796 QNFFRT
+796 QGFFRN
-802 LNDMNFNDYKTTL
+802 LNAMNFNDYKTTL

-863 KDTNANR
+863 KDTSANR
-870 IGTSIYA
+870 ISTSIYA

-895 LNKASQKVNSQ
+895 LSKASQKVNSQ

-951 WAGADTELA
+951 WAGADTKFA

-1029 FGKEFQ
+1029 LGKDFQ

-1052 LGVDFARVG
+1052 LGVDFARFG

-1107 SEFSLNDDEYKG
+1107 SEFSLNDEYKG
-1119 FGANLKAGLNF
+1119 FGASLKAGLNF

>member
-1 MRIYNARALKSQKSA
+1 
-16 LKIQKRVKKQMTL
+16 MTL
-29 KFQRLKTLEI
+29 KFQRLRTLEI

-111 EPPINNTYS
+111 EPPINNTYK

-131 GIAAAARTDGA
+131 GIAAAVRTDGA

-162 YSTGFGA
+162 YYTGFGA

-296 AGYANGSLYQGTG
+296 AGYANGSLYKGTG

-375 IGGTNDK
+375 IGGANDK

-417 GIVDAAAALRG
+417 GIVDALAALRG

-485 LGVKMKNL
+485 LGAKMKNL

-519 ENGELRLLGKGAKMQ
+519 ENGELRLLGKGATKARM
-534 AMSENSA
+534 MSENSA

-548 SQSVNLNANFEQ
+548 SQSVNLNANLEQ

-600 NVNPPPPA
+600 NVNPPPQLA
-608 SFFSSAPNSLQ
+608 SFHQHQ
-619 ISRQNSNALSVAG
+619 IYPKFH
-632 SVLVRTQG
+632 
-640 ILSTSENVS
+640 
-649 IAKNLDNEG
+649 AKI
-658 VVNVGLNAPSLLS
+658 
-671 VGGKYS
+671 
-677 QKQNATLKLSFFAD
+677 QTL
-691 TGANSALK
+691 
-699 ATTYDIKGGA
+699 
-709 LIYKPLSASIAE
+709 
-721 RTLVLNL
+721 
-728 QGLEKQL
+728 
-735 ANFTTI
+735 
-741 TLDNSGYA
+741 
-749 LKYELLGDNKTLR
+749 
-762 ISGKPNAYA
+762 
-771 DFDGANE
+771 
-778 SLASVLRAMSGA
+778 
-790 NINDAY
+790 
-796 QNFFRT
+796 
-802 LNDMNFNDYKTTL
+802 
-815 QSLDEKAN
+815 
-823 LEQNEQILLSQSKN
+823 
-837 TLENVLELQNAS
+837 
-849 TQWLLKPHFSVIKS
+849 
-863 KDTNANR
+863 
-870 IGTSIYA
+870 
-877 NKINPLSTFSA
+877 
-888 FLHYDTL
+888 
-895 LNKASQKVNSQ
+895 
-906 SLSVGVGAKQAMQ
+906 
-919 GFGLFGGA
+919 
-927 SVGGALNSVKTES
+927 
-940 NIRYN
+940 
-945 ALFANA
+945 
-951 WAGADTELA
+951 
-960 LYGAKLV
+960 
-967 PTAFVSYHL
+967 
-976 FHQGKIDESKMLFA
+976 
-990 RQIAPTNTHFVSAN
+990 
-1004 AGVNLRQN
+1004 
-1012 LNKALN
+1012 
-1018 ASAYGFYERRI
+1018 
-1029 FGKEFQ
+1029 
-1035 NEAEFKDFSG
+1035 
-1045 KFTQKRA
+1045 
-1052 LGVDFARVG
+1052 
-1061 LNLNYEQKQRRVAR
+1061 
-1075 VPKTRRVGKMRHIT
+1075 
-1089 YSTQTTYRTRYFL
+1089 
-1102 SLGFE
+1102 
-1107 SEFSLNDDEYKG
+1107 
-1119 FGANLKAGLNF
+1119 

>member
-1 MRIYNARALKSQKSA
+1 
-16 LKIQKRVKKQMTL
+16 MTL
-29 KFQRLKTLEI
+29 KFQRLRTLEI

-53 FILVFL
+53 LIILVLL
-59 ALFVSNLRAL
+59 ALFVSNLSAL

-162 YSTGFGA
+162 YYTGFGA

-182 TAFYPQFVEFARQN
+182 TAFYPQFVEFTRQN

-219 GTGSAKSGGSDVS
+219 GTGSAKSGGSDAS

-244 TVGNIDSSYVKRKND
+244 TVGNIDSNSVKRKDD

-296 AGYANGSLYQGTG
+296 AGYANGSLYKGTG

-375 IGGTNDK
+375 IGSTNDK

-417 GIVDAAAALRG
+417 GIVDALAALRG
-428 LAMIDINRLG
+428 LAVIDINRLG
-438 ESDIKTFNGTQAA
+438 ENDIKTFNGTQAA

-485 LGVKMKNL
+485 LGAKMKNL

-519 ENGELRLLGKGAKMQ
+519 ENGELRLLGKGGVIKARM
-534 AMSENSA
+534 MSE
-541 QISSQNL
+541 
-548 SQSVNLNANFEQ
+548 
-560 NSAKNSN
+560 
-567 QNAQINF
+567 
-574 NSITGQIFNELS
+574 
-586 NPNSAKISSQNLAQ
+586 NLAQ

-608 SFFSSAPNSLQ
+608 SFFSSAPNSPQ
-619 ISRQNSNALSVAG
+619 ILRQNSNALSVAG
-632 SVLVRTQG
+632 SVLVQKQG
-640 ILSTSENVS
+640 ILSTSANVS
-649 IAKNLDNEG
+649 IAKDLDNEG

-671 VGGKYS
+671 VGGTYS

-691 TGANSALK
+691 TGENSALK

-721 RTLVLNL
+721 RTLVLDL

-796 QNFFRT
+796 QNFFMT
-802 LNDMNFNDYKTTL
+802 LNNMNFNDYKTTL

-863 KDTNANR
+863 KDTSANR

-895 LNKASQKVNSQ
+895 SSKASQKVNSQ

-927 SVGGALNSVKTES
+927 SVGGTLNSVKTES
-940 NIRYN
+940 NLRYN

-951 WAGADTELA
+951 WAGVDTKFA

-967 PTAFVSYHL
+967 PVAFVSYHL
-976 FHQGKIDESKMLFA
+976 FHQGKIDESKVLFA

-1004 AGVNLRQN
+1004 AGVNVRQN

-1029 FGKEFQ
+1029 LGKEFQ

-1052 LGVDFARVG
+1052 LGVDFARFG

-1075 VPKTRRVGKMRHIT
+1075 VPKMRRVGKMRHLT

-1107 SEFSLNDDEYKG
+1107 SEFSLNDEYKG
-1119 FGANLKAGLNF
+1119 FGASLKAGLNF

>member
-1 MRIYNARALKSQKSA
+1 
-16 LKIQKRVKKQMTL
+16 MTL
-29 KFQRLKTLEI
+29 KFQRLKALKI
-39 QKTKQRLEALKPYH
+39 QKIKQRLEALKPYH

-59 ALFVSNLRAL
+59 VLFVSNLRAL

-74 HNIDKAHEQGYTG
+74 HNIDKAHAQGYTG

-111 EPPINNTYS
+111 EPPINNTYL
-120 EPTNNH
+120 ENPTDNH

-131 GIAAAARTDGA
+131 GIAAAVRTDGA

-162 YSTGFGA
+162 YYTGFGA

-219 GTGSAKSGGSDVS
+219 GTGSAKSGVSDAS

-244 TVGNIDSSYVKRKND
+244 TVGNIDSNSVKCKDD

-351 KVIYKYNTNTGLYDI
+351 KVIYKYRREKQGQSVKEIYEI

-485 LGVKMKNL
+485 LGARMKNL

-500 GAGTLSISGNLNY
+500 GAGTLSIGGNLNY

-519 ENGELRLLGKGAKMQ
+519 ENGELRLLGKGGVIKARM
-534 AMSENSA
+534 MSE
-541 QISSQNL
+541 
-548 SQSVNLNANFEQ
+548 
-560 NSAKNSN
+560 
-567 QNAQINF
+567 
-574 NSITGQIFNELS
+574 
-586 NPNSAKISSQNLAQ
+586 NLAQ

-608 SFFSSAPNSLQ
+608 NLTLSKENSPKLLN
-619 ISRQNSNALSVAG
+619 QNSNALSVAG
-632 SVLVRTQG
+632 SVLVQTQG
-640 ILSTSENVS
+640 ILSTSANVS

-691 TGANSALK
+691 TGVNSALK

-796 QNFFRT
+796 QGFFRN
-802 LNDMNFNDYKTTL
+802 LNAMNFNDYKTTL

-863 KDTNANR
+863 KDTSANR
-870 IGTSIYA
+870 ISTSIYA

-895 LNKASQKVNSQ
+895 LSKASQKVNSQ

-951 WAGADTELA
+951 WAGADTKFA

-1029 FGKEFQ
+1029 LGKDFQ

-1052 LGVDFARVG
+1052 LGVDFARFG

-1107 SEFSLNDDEYKG
+1107 SEFSLNDEYKG
-1119 FGANLKAGLNF
+1119 FGASLKAGLNF

>member
-1 MRIYNARALKSQKSA
+1 MP
-16 LKIQKRVKKQMTL
+16 
-29 KFQRLKTLEI
+29 
-39 QKTKQRLEALKPYH
+39 LKPYH

-59 ALFVSNLRAL
+59 ALFVSNLKAL

-74 HNIDKAHEQGYTG
+74 HNIDKAHAQGYTG

-131 GIAAAARTDGA
+131 GIAAAVRTDGA

-162 YSTGFGA
+162 YYTGFGA

-219 GTGSAKSGGSDVS
+219 GTGSAKSGGSDAS
-232 FPDTYYNLGAWL
+232 FPDTYYNLNAWL
-244 TVGNIDSSYVKRKND
+244 TVGNIDSNSVKRKDD

-296 AGYANGSLYQGTG
+296 AGYANGSLYKGTG

-375 IGGTNDK
+375 IGSTNDK

-428 LAMIDINRLG
+428 LAIIDINRLG
-438 ESDIKTFNGTQAA
+438 ENDIKTFNGTQAA

-485 LGVKMKNL
+485 LGAKMKNL

-500 GAGTLSISGNLNY
+500 GSGTLSISGNLNY
-513 LGDTIV
+513 LGATVV
-519 ENGELRLLGKGAKMQ
+519 ENGELRLLGKGATKARM
-534 AMSENSA
+534 MSE
-541 QISSQNL
+541 
-548 SQSVNLNANFEQ
+548 
-560 NSAKNSN
+560 
-567 QNAQINF
+567 
-574 NSITGQIFNELS
+574 
-586 NPNSAKISSQNLAQ
+586 NSAKISSQNLAQ

-608 SFFSSAPNSLQ
+608 SFFLSAPNLSQ

-649 IAKNLDNEG
+649 IAKDLDNEG
-658 VVNVGLNAPSLLS
+658 VLNVGLNAPSLLS
-671 VGGKYS
+671 VGGTYS
-677 QKQNATLKLSFFAD
+677 QKQKATLKLSFFAD

-802 LNDMNFNDYKTTL
+802 LNNMNFNNYKTTL

-837 TLENVLELQNAS
+837 TLENVLEVQNAS

-895 LNKASQKVNSQ
+895 LSKASQKVNSQ
-906 SLSVGVGAKQAMQ
+906 SLSLGVGAKQAMQ

-940 NIRYN
+940 NLRYN
-945 ALFANA
+945 ALFTNA
-951 WAGADTELA
+951 WAGADMKFA

-976 FHQGKIDESKMLFA
+976 FHQGKIDESKVLFA
-990 RQIAPTNTHFVSAN
+990 RQIAPTNSHFVSAN
-1004 AGVNLRQN
+1004 VGVNLRQN

-1029 FGKEFQ
+1029 LGKEFQ

-1052 LGVDFARVG
+1052 LGVDFARFG

-1107 SEFSLNDDEYKG
+1107 SEFSLNDDEHKG
-1119 FGANLKAGLNF
+1119 FGASLKAGLNF

>member
-1 MRIYNARALKSQKSA
+1 M
-16 LKIQKRVKKQMTL
+16 
-29 KFQRLKTLEI
+29 
-39 QKTKQRLEALKPYH
+39 
-53 FILVFL
+53 
-59 ALFVSNLRAL
+59 SNLRAL

-74 HNIDKAHEQGYTG
+74 HNIDKAHTQGYTG

-111 EPPINNTYS
+111 EPPINNTYK

-131 GIAAAARTDGA
+131 GIAAAVRTDGA

-162 YSTGFGA
+162 YYTGFGA

-182 TAFYPQFVEFARQN
+182 TAFYPQFVEFAHQN

-219 GTGSAKSGGSDVS
+219 GTGSAKSGVSDAS

-244 TVGNIDSSYVKRKND
+244 TVGNIDSNSVKRKDD

-296 AGYANGSLYQGTG
+296 AGYANGSLYKGTG

-320 AALLAEKFPFLNG
+320 VALLAEKFPFLNG

-428 LAMIDINRLG
+428 LAVIDINRLG

-485 LGVKMKNL
+485 LGAKMKNL

-513 LGDTIV
+513 LGATVV
-519 ENGELRLLGKGAKMQ
+519 ENGELRLLGKGATKARM
-534 AMSENSA
+534 MSE
-541 QISSQNL
+541 
-548 SQSVNLNANFEQ
+548 
-560 NSAKNSN
+560 
-567 QNAQINF
+567 
-574 NSITGQIFNELS
+574 
-586 NPNSAKISSQNLAQ
+586 NSAKISSQNLAQ

-608 SFFSSAPNSLQ
+608 SFVSSAPNLPQ

-632 SVLVRTQG
+632 SVLVQKQG

-649 IAKNLDNEG
+649 IAKDLDNEG

-699 ATTYDIKGGA
+699 ATTYDIKGGT

-802 LNDMNFNDYKTTL
+802 LNDMNFNNYKTTL
-815 QSLDEKAN
+815 QSLDEKAH

-895 LNKASQKVNSQ
+895 SNKASQKVNSQ
-906 SLSVGVGAKQAMQ
+906 SLSLGVGAKQAMQ

-940 NIRYN
+940 NLRYN

-951 WAGADTELA
+951 WAGADTKFA

-976 FHQGKIDESKMLFA
+976 FHQGKIDESKVLFA

-1004 AGVNLRQN
+1004 AGVNVRQN

-1029 FGKEFQ
+1029 LGKEFQ

-1089 YSTQTTYRTRYFL
+1089 YSTQTTYRTRCFL
-1102 SLGFE
+1102 SLSFE

-1119 FGANLKAGLNF
+1119 FGASLKVGVNF

>member
-1 MRIYNARALKSQKSA
+1 
-16 LKIQKRVKKQMTL
+16 MTL

-59 ALFVSNLRAL
+59 ALFMSNLKAL

-74 HNIDKAHEQGYTG
+74 HNIDKAHTQGYTG

-111 EPPINNTYS
+111 EPPINNTYK

-131 GIAAAARTDGA
+131 GIAAAVRTDGA

-162 YSTGFGA
+162 YYTGFGA

-219 GTGSAKSGGSDVS
+219 GTGSAKSGGSDAS
-232 FPDTYYNLGAWL
+232 FPDTYYNLNAWL
-244 TVGNIDSSYVKRKND
+244 TVGNIDSNSVKRKDD

-296 AGYANGSLYQGTG
+296 AGYANGSLYKGTG

-375 IGGTNDK
+375 IGSTNDK

-485 LGVKMKNL
+485 LGAKMKNL

-513 LGDTIV
+513 LGATVV
-519 ENGELRLLGKGAKMQ
+519 ENGELRLLGKGAANARM
-534 AMSENSA
+534 MSENSA
-541 QISSQNL
+541 Q
-548 SQSVNLNANFEQ
+548 
-560 NSAKNSN
+560 
-567 QNAQINF
+567 
-574 NSITGQIFNELS
+574 
-586 NPNSAKISSQNLAQ
+586 ISSQNLAQ

-608 SFFSSAPNSLQ
+608 SFVSSAPNSPQ

-649 IAKNLDNEG
+649 IAKDLDNEG

-671 VGGKYS
+671 VGGTYS

-699 ATTYDIKGGA
+699 ATTYDIKGGT
-709 LIYKPLSASIAE
+709 LIYKPLSASIVE

-728 QGLEKQL
+728 QGLENEL
-735 ANFTTI
+735 AKFTTI

-802 LNDMNFNDYKTTL
+802 LNNMNFNNYKTTL

-895 LNKASQKVNSQ
+895 SNKASQKVNSQ
-906 SLSVGVGAKQAMQ
+906 SLSLGVGAKQAMQ

-940 NIRYN
+940 NLRYN

-951 WAGADTELA
+951 WAGADTKFA
-960 LYGAKLV
+960 LYSAKLV

-976 FHQGKIDESKMLFA
+976 FHQGKIDESKVLFA
-990 RQIAPTNTHFVSAN
+990 RQIAPTNSHFVSAN
-1004 AGVNLRQN
+1004 VGVNLRQN

-1029 FGKEFQ
+1029 LGKEFQ

-1052 LGVDFARVG
+1052 LGVDFARFG

-1107 SEFSLNDDEYKG
+1107 SEFSLNDDEHKG
-1119 FGANLKAGLNF
+1119 FGASLKAGLNF

>member
-1 MRIYNARALKSQKSA
+1 MP
-16 LKIQKRVKKQMTL
+16 
-29 KFQRLKTLEI
+29 
-39 QKTKQRLEALKPYH
+39 LKPYH
-53 FILVFL
+53 FILVLL
-59 ALFVSNLRAL
+59 ALFVSNLSAL

-74 HNIDKAHEQGYTG
+74 HNIDKAHAQGYTG

-120 EPTNNH
+120 EPINNH

-131 GIAAAARTDGA
+131 GIAAAVRTDGA

-162 YSTGFGA
+162 YYTGFGA

-219 GTGSAKSGGSDVS
+219 GTGSAKSGVSDAS

-244 TVGNIDSSYVKRKND
+244 TVGNIDSNSVKRKDD

-320 AALLAEKFPFLNG
+320 VALLAEKFPFLNG

-375 IGGTNDK
+375 IGSTNDK

-428 LAMIDINRLG
+428 LAVIDINRLG

-485 LGVKMKNL
+485 LGAKMKNL

-519 ENGELRLLGKGAKMQ
+519 ENGELRLLGKGATRARMT
-534 AMSENSA
+534 SENSA
-541 QISSQNL
+541 Q
-548 SQSVNLNANFEQ
+548 
-560 NSAKNSN
+560 
-567 QNAQINF
+567 
-574 NSITGQIFNELS
+574 
-586 NPNSAKISSQNLAQ
+586 ISSQNLAQ
-600 NVNPPPPA
+600 NVNPPP
-608 SFFSSAPNSLQ
+608 Q
-619 ISRQNSNALSVAG
+619 
-632 SVLVRTQG
+632 LV
-640 ILSTSENVS
+640 S
-649 IAKNLDNEG
+649 
-658 VVNVGLNAPSLLS
+658 
-671 VGGKYS
+671 
-677 QKQNATLKLSFFAD
+677 
-691 TGANSALK
+691 
-699 ATTYDIKGGA
+699 
-709 LIYKPLSASIAE
+709 
-721 RTLVLNL
+721 
-728 QGLEKQL
+728 
-735 ANFTTI
+735 
-741 TLDNSGYA
+741 
-749 LKYELLGDNKTLR
+749 
-762 ISGKPNAYA
+762 
-771 DFDGANE
+771 
-778 SLASVLRAMSGA
+778 
-790 NINDAY
+790 
-796 QNFFRT
+796 
-802 LNDMNFNDYKTTL
+802 
-815 QSLDEKAN
+815 
-823 LEQNEQILLSQSKN
+823 
-837 TLENVLELQNAS
+837 
-849 TQWLLKPHFSVIKS
+849 
-863 KDTNANR
+863 
-870 IGTSIYA
+870 
-877 NKINPLSTFSA
+877 
-888 FLHYDTL
+888 
-895 LNKASQKVNSQ
+895 
-906 SLSVGVGAKQAMQ
+906 
-919 GFGLFGGA
+919 
-927 SVGGALNSVKTES
+927 
-940 NIRYN
+940 
-945 ALFANA
+945 
-951 WAGADTELA
+951 
-960 LYGAKLV
+960 
-967 PTAFVSYHL
+967 
-976 FHQGKIDESKMLFA
+976 FHQHQIRPKFHAKI
-990 RQIAPTNTHFVSAN
+990 
-1004 AGVNLRQN
+1004 
-1012 LNKALN
+1012 
-1018 ASAYGFYERRI
+1018 
-1029 FGKEFQ
+1029 
-1035 NEAEFKDFSG
+1035 
-1045 KFTQKRA
+1045 
-1052 LGVDFARVG
+1052 
-1061 LNLNYEQKQRRVAR
+1061 
-1075 VPKTRRVGKMRHIT
+1075 
-1089 YSTQTTYRTRYFL
+1089 QTL
-1102 SLGFE
+1102 
-1107 SEFSLNDDEYKG
+1107 
-1119 FGANLKAGLNF
+1119 

>member
-16 LKIQKRVKKQMTL
+16 LKIQKRVKKQMAL

-111 EPPINNTYS
+111 EPPINNTYK

-131 GIAAAARTDGA
+131 GIAAAVRTDGA

-162 YSTGFGA
+162 YYTGFGA

-232 FPDTYYNLGAWL
+232 FPDTYYNLNAWL
-244 TVGNIDSSYVKRKND
+244 TVGNIDSSYVKRKDD

-296 AGYANGSLYQGTG
+296 AGYANGSLYKGTG

-375 IGGTNDK
+375 IGGANDK

-417 GIVDAAAALRG
+417 GIVDALAALRG

-479 SSVQAQ
+479 SSIQTQ
-485 LGVKMKNL
+485 LGAKMKNL

-519 ENGELRLLGKGAKMQ
+519 ENGELRLLGKGGVIKARM
-534 AMSENSA
+534 MSE
-541 QISSQNL
+541 
-548 SQSVNLNANFEQ
+548 
-560 NSAKNSN
+560 
-567 QNAQINF
+567 
-574 NSITGQIFNELS
+574 
-586 NPNSAKISSQNLAQ
+586 NLAQ
-600 NVNPPPPA
+600 NVNPPPPQLV
-608 SFFSSAPNSLQ
+608 SFRQHQ
-619 ISRQNSNALSVAG
+619 IRPKFY
-632 SVLVRTQG
+632 
-640 ILSTSENVS
+640 
-649 IAKNLDNEG
+649 AKI
-658 VVNVGLNAPSLLS
+658 
-671 VGGKYS
+671 
-677 QKQNATLKLSFFAD
+677 QTL
-691 TGANSALK
+691 
-699 ATTYDIKGGA
+699 
-709 LIYKPLSASIAE
+709 
-721 RTLVLNL
+721 
-728 QGLEKQL
+728 
-735 ANFTTI
+735 
-741 TLDNSGYA
+741 
-749 LKYELLGDNKTLR
+749 
-762 ISGKPNAYA
+762 
-771 DFDGANE
+771 
-778 SLASVLRAMSGA
+778 
-790 NINDAY
+790 
-796 QNFFRT
+796 
-802 LNDMNFNDYKTTL
+802 
-815 QSLDEKAN
+815 
-823 LEQNEQILLSQSKN
+823 
-837 TLENVLELQNAS
+837 
-849 TQWLLKPHFSVIKS
+849 
-863 KDTNANR
+863 
-870 IGTSIYA
+870 
-877 NKINPLSTFSA
+877 
-888 FLHYDTL
+888 
-895 LNKASQKVNSQ
+895 
-906 SLSVGVGAKQAMQ
+906 
-919 GFGLFGGA
+919 
-927 SVGGALNSVKTES
+927 
-940 NIRYN
+940 
-945 ALFANA
+945 
-951 WAGADTELA
+951 
-960 LYGAKLV
+960 
-967 PTAFVSYHL
+967 
-976 FHQGKIDESKMLFA
+976 
-990 RQIAPTNTHFVSAN
+990 
-1004 AGVNLRQN
+1004 
-1012 LNKALN
+1012 
-1018 ASAYGFYERRI
+1018 
-1029 FGKEFQ
+1029 
-1035 NEAEFKDFSG
+1035 
-1045 KFTQKRA
+1045 
-1052 LGVDFARVG
+1052 
-1061 LNLNYEQKQRRVAR
+1061 
-1075 VPKTRRVGKMRHIT
+1075 
-1089 YSTQTTYRTRYFL
+1089 
-1102 SLGFE
+1102 
-1107 SEFSLNDDEYKG
+1107 
-1119 FGANLKAGLNF
+1119 